1 MPRPLIS
8 LVLPVYN
15 EGQNIAEC
23 LRRIDRALADEPHE
37 ILVCYDMDGDTTL
50 PAIAAMPDRPESVRL
65 VKNTLGRGAP
75 KAMRAGFAAA
85 EGDVIVTTMADL
97 SDPPELIPRMA
108 ALVRGG
114 ADVVAGSRYMRGGE
128 QHGGPLVKRT
138 LSRLAGQL
146 LYWICGL
153 KTRDATNNFRAYSP
167 RFLSTIEVESQ
178 RGFEIALELTVKA
191 HLAGARVTE
200 IPSSWT
206 DRSAG
211 QSNFKLWK
219 WMPNYLRWFARAVLA
234 PMLALAALCV
244 SQSWACWQAREREGD
259 QRLALGA
266 PFAAALFV
274 LLVARVLRGRNTRW
288 DVLQPPLW
296 ILPGAFGLVAPAG
309 WTAIALASAVLLVLS
324 LRRASAR
331 AAAFPVLATSAGDGP
346 GKPTG

>member
-15 EGQNIAEC
+15 EGENIAEC
-23 LRRIDRALADEPHE
+23 LRRIDRALSGEPHE
-37 ILVCYDMDGDTTL
+37 ILVCYDFDGDTTL

-85 EGDVIVTTMADL
+85 EGDVVVTTMADL

-108 ALVRGG
+108 ALVRAG
-114 ADVVAGSRYMRGGE
+114 ADVVSGSRYMSGGE

-138 LSRLAGQL
+138 LSRSAGLL

-153 KTRDATNNFRAYSP
+153 KTHDPTNNFRAYSP

-211 QSNFKLWK
+211 KSNFKLWK
-219 WMPNYLRWFARAVLA
+219 WMPHYMRWFARAVLA
-234 PMLALAALCV
+234 PVLAVAVLCV
-244 SQSWACWQAREREGD
+244 SQSYACWQMRTQAGD
-259 QRLALGA
+259 VRLELGA
-266 PFAAALFV
+266 PFAAAMLA
-274 LLVARVLRGRNTRW
+274 LLLARVLRGRNTRW
-288 DVLQPPLW
+288 DILQPALW
-296 ILPGAFGLVAPAG
+296 ILPQALAPVSPAG
-309 WTAIALASAVLLVLS
+309 WTAIGLVSLVLLLLS

-331 AAAFPVLATSAGDGP
+331 AAAFPVLATAGGEGR
-346 GKPTG
+346 GKHEG